1 MVLPIQLFKNVDCR
15 LKKLEKKKIISM
27 SQNVWPL
34 SYYSLKSSI
43 QIITKL
49 IVKRVF

>member
-1 MVLPIQLFKNVDCR
+1 MVLPIQLFKSVDCR
-15 LKKLEKKKIISM
+15 LKKLEKKNYQHVTKCLAIVILLFKI
-27 SQNVWPL
+27 
-34 SYYSLKSSI
+34 SI